1 MSASSLRQYATA
13 HAIERFRHNA
23 GLLELELARGT
34 TERRILLALL
44 ELCGLWVE
52 RTGPVTL
59 ATQPLW
65 DRFGEL
71 KARVH
76 AWRPS
81 LMLMVN

>member
-1 MSASSLRQYATA
+1 MSARTVRQFATHQA
-13 HAIERFRHNA
+13 TERFHHAA

-44 ELCGLWVE
+44 ELCGLHLE
-52 RTGPVTL
+52 RTGVITQ

-65 DRFGEL
+65 DRFEQL

-76 AWRPS
+76 GWRPS
-81 LMLMVN
+81 LRVMVN